1 MRASRF
7 QHTIRHTC
15 HVSGRGYWTGCPVS
29 LVFQPADPETGIVF
43 RRVDLPGQPT
53 IRALAANRMETSL
66 RTRLKE
72 NDCVVDMIEHIMA
85 ALYGLQIDNCL
96 IDVNA
101 SEMPGMDGS
110 ALAFATALHQA
121 GIEVQPAKRMMRVI
135 DRPIRI
141 GDNQQWVMAMPSSYP
156 SLSLEYRLDYGP
168 KSPIGTAT
176 IAAELDPENFRTN
189 FAPAR
194 TFITQAEAQQLQ
206 AKGMARH
213 VTYRDLLV
221 FDEDGPIDN
230 SLRFPDECARH
241 KLLDLIGDLALSG
254 VDLAGRI
261 IACRSGHVLN
271 GKMAEALTQSPSR
284 VSKIYPQIA

>member
-1 MRASRF
+1 MRPSRF

-29 LVFQPADPETGIVF
+29 LVFQPADPDTGIVF
-43 RRVDLPGQPT
+43 RRVDLPQQPL
-53 IRALAANRMETSL
+53 IHAVAANREDTSL
-66 RTRLKE
+66 RTRLRE
-72 NDCVVDMIEHIMA
+72 NECVVDMVEHVMA

-96 IDVNA
+96 IDVNS

-110 ALAFATALHQA
+110 AMAFANAIHQA
-121 GIEVQPAKRMMRVI
+121 GTEVQPAHRMMRVI
-135 DRPIRI
+135 DRPVRI
-141 GDNQQWVMAMPSSYP
+141 GDNQQWVMAMPSAYP

-176 IAAELDPENFRTN
+176 VATELDPESFRNN

-194 TFITQAEAQQLQ
+194 TFILQSEAEQLQ

-221 FDEDGPIDN
+221 FGDEGPIDN

-241 KLLDLIGDLALSG
+241 KLLDLIGDLALCG
-254 VDLAGRI
+254 YDVGGRV
-261 IACRSGHVLN
+261 IACRSGHILN
-271 GKMAEALTQSPSR
+271 GKLAESIALPQSK
-284 VSKIYPQIA
+284 VSKIYPKIA